1 MSQSRITDTE
11 LPRKTLLPAGA
22 LRIGILNDYVRVPYA
37 NGSSFASQLL
47 YREFSRQG
55 HSVTVIGPYDP
66 EASAAD
72 LPRHHVALP
81 SVPLRIHPG
90 VHLPLPSRAAL
101 TRVKRRNLDI

>member
-11 LPRKTLLPAGA
+11 LTRKALSPNGP

-47 YREFSRQG
+47 YREFSRRG
-55 HSVTVIGPYDP
+55 HDVTVIGPHDP
-66 EASAAD
+66 EAAAAD

-90 VHLPLPSRAAL
+90 VHLPLPSREAL
-101 TRVKRRNLDI
+101 SEVKRQNLDL